1 MIIVI
6 AVLLALIPAI
16 AILYP
21 FLKRDIGNEWL
32 DDEGSPQAELERR
45 WDSALAGLRSAEL
58 EYSIGNL
65 DDEDYHWLRQQ
76 YMREAAIVMR
86 SMELEE
92 EQEEELL
99 TSIEQEIQRVRRNA
113 LGIKDDESPDSE
125 GLTVQE
131 SLGG

>member
-6 AVLLALIPAI
+6 AILLALIPTV

-21 FLKRDIGNEWL
+21 FLKRDVGNEWL
-32 DDEGSPQAELERR
+32 DDESSPQAELERR

-99 TSIEQEIQRVRRNA
+99 TSIEQEIQQVRRKA